1 MRSYSTRRTF
11 FGHAGAALA
20 APLTAGAAS
29 AQDTGDGSGL
39 AARLAALEDAAAI
52 RDLLQTYAR
61 LVNAGAHAELT
72 ALFVDPARAAIDT
85 DVQLLVPA
93 AGADDALSIAG
104 DGTATARL
112 GCTVELVA
120 PIAGNGT
127 IVEMARLQGDGF
139 VKRSERRVLASS
151 FVKRN
156 GLWKFAHA
164 EWLA

>member
-1 MRSYSTRRTF
+1 MRSYPTRRAF

-20 APLTAGAAS
+20 VPLTAGAAS
-29 AQDTGDGSGL
+29 AQETGDGSGL

-52 RDLLQTYAR
+52 RDLQQTYAR
-61 LVNAGAHAELT
+61 LVNAGAHAELA
-72 ALFVDPARAAIDT
+72 ALFVDPARAVIDG

-93 AGADDALSIAG
+93 AAADDALSVAG

-112 GCTVELVA
+112 GCTVELVT
-120 PIAGNGT
+120 PIAGDGT
-127 IVEMARLQGDGF
+127 LVEMARLQGDGF
-139 VKRSERRVLASS
+139 VKRRERRVLASS

-156 GLWKFAHA
+156 GLWRFVHA